1 MPRPDTRL
9 ELERF
14 LPYRLATLA
23 QRLSTALSSIYDAEF
38 GISIAEW
45 RILANL
51 AGKGELNPT
60 EIAVQTSMD
69 KARVTRALK
78 ELRAKR
84 CLVQKRDAGDGRAYR
99 LRLSAK
105 GLALYGR
112 IAPLAL
118 AWEAELLDAL
128 DAAEYREL
136 MRLLDKLAQRTAAM
150 GNDAGSP

>member
-1 MPRPDTRL
+1 MSRPETRL

-14 LPYRLATLA
+14 LPYRLVTLA

-51 AGKGELNPT
+51 AEKGELNPT
-60 EIAVQTSMD
+60 EIAAQTSMD

-78 ELRAKR
+78 ELRARR
-84 CLVQKRDAGDGRAYR
+84 CLVQKRDAGDGRGYR
-99 LRLSAK
+99 IRLSAR
-105 GLALYGR
+105 GEQLYGR

-118 AWEAELLDAL
+118 AWEQRLLAGLDAT
-128 DAAEYREL
+128 ENREL
-136 MRLLDKLAQRTAAM
+136 SRLLGKLNARATEL
-150 GNDAGSP
+150 GKDVP